1 MATVAKLGWWKSSWC
16 IVLRPEQRVE
26 WRVVAA
32 VAKVEPTHE
41 ADDPLLPLG
50 RHRRRHV
57 VVRKHGGDLQ
67 VLHDAP
73 GVVGVPG
80 AHHAANVGALEVV
93 HRLLIV
99 RRHETFFSNPTDKGH
114 SFASATATTISGI
127 LHANP
132 CEGPKAAASF
142 S

>member
-1 MATVAKLGWWKSSWC
+1 MSCQGSPGPTLGDGSRSE
-16 IVLRPEQRVE
+16 VGLVEVVVVHRVQRPEQRVE

-32 VAKVEPTHE
+32 VAKVEPAHE

-93 HRLLIV
+93 RCPGSSSSSPHR
-99 RRHETFFSNPTDKGH
+99 
-114 SFASATATTISGI
+114 AS
-127 LHANP
+127 P
-132 CEGPKAAASF
+132 
-142 S
+142 